1 MNLRGL
7 VLRCLFLGSFVASPC
22 LHART
27 VSNGPARPDDALAP
41 CAPDAATLCL
51 NSSRFRIQAQ
61 WVTSDGLTGGGHA
74 VALTGDTGYFWFFS
88 SSNVEMVVKVVDGR
102 SFNNNFWVFAGGLT
116 NVKVIMIVTDTEAGL
131 VKAYVNPQGA
141 AFQPIQDTGPFA
153 NPPAFDL
160 TGTWSGPAS
169 DDSGPATMTWTLT
182 QSGGSITG
190 KFFAV
195 EPPPSSA
202 QYRGTISGSLSGTSL
217 TYTINVPKGSIVGLP
232 NCFVTIN
239 GSAVVSAN
247 AIVGTY
253 TGDTGA
259 ACIGPFANG
268 LISLAK
274 Q

>member
-1 MNLRGL
+1 MNVRQLILGGL
-7 VLRCLFLGSFVASPC
+7 CLAFFAASPC
-22 LHART
+22 LSAT
-27 VSNGPARPDDALAP
+27 F
-41 CAPDAATLCL
+41 APDSATLCL
-51 NSSRFRIQAQ
+51 NSSRFQVRTQ
-61 WVTSDGLTGGGHA
+61 WVTPDGRTGGGHA

-88 SSNVEMVVKVVDGR
+88 SGNIELVVKVVDGR
-102 SFNNNFWVFAGGLT
+102 AFNNNFWVFAGGLT
-116 NVKVIMIVTDTEAGL
+116 NVEVIITVTDTQAGF

-141 AFQPIQDTGPFA
+141 AFQPIQDTGPFSS
-153 NPPAFDL
+153 PPAFDL

-169 DDSGPATMTWTLT
+169 DDSGPTTTTLKLT
-182 QSGGSITG
+182 QSGSSITG
-190 KFFAV
+190 SFLGV
-195 EPPPSSA
+195 EPPPHST
-202 QYRGTISGSLSGTSL
+202 QYRGTISGNFSGSSL

-253 TGDTGA
+253 TGDTGT